1 MQEKWKNARLIHLP
15 IHASWLNQI
24 ELYFSIV
31 QRKALT
37 PNDFASPEA
46 LMVRLLSF
54 GKHYR
59 QIARRSSGR
68 SAVKTSTRYSR
79 GSTATNRSSRSP
91 RDCLTAIASFLGVAQ
106 FHWDPDTYLELM
118 REEVPDYEHLQ
129 EEAAAATGTGAMR
142 VLELGIGTGETAR
155 RVLARHPTASL
166 IGLDASREMIDQAR
180 HALPDDRVELRVARL
195 EDPLPNGPFDV
206 VISTLAI
213 HHLDGRGKAQLF
225 QRAARVIAP
234 GGRLV
239 VADVIVP
246 EDPSDVVTPIDN
258 DYDTPSSIAEQLNWL
273 AEVSLEPSLAWAHRD
288 LAVIIATRPPAS

>member
-1 MQEKWKNARLIHLP
+1 
-15 IHASWLNQI
+15 
-24 ELYFSIV
+24 
-31 QRKALT
+31 
-37 PNDFASPEA
+37 
-46 LMVRLLSF
+46 
-54 GKHYR
+54 
-59 QIARRSSGR
+59 
-68 SAVKTSTRYSR
+68 
-79 GSTATNRSSRSP
+79 
-91 RDCLTAIASFLGVAQ
+91 VAQ

-118 REEVPDYEHLQ
+118 REDVPDYEHLQ

-166 IGLDASREMIDQAR
+166 IGLDASREMVDQAR

-195 EDPLPNGPFDV
+195 EDPLPDGPFDV

-258 DYDTPSSIAEQLNWL
+258 DYDTPSSITEQLNWL
-273 AEVSLEPSLAWAHRD
+273 AEVGLEPSLAWAHRD
-288 LAVIIATRPPAS
+288 LAVIIATRPATS